1 MSEKSR
7 DRAVGGS
14 AMAKGYTNVIKKWKR
29 STRRVHREKD
39 LK

>member
-7 DRAVGGS
+7 DRAGGGS

-29 STRRVHREKD
+29 STLRVHREKD